1 MEVAWRGP
9 SAELQLS
16 RGGGGPVLFAEM
28 KKKRAWGVDAHKVV
42 QLMMGQLQSTS
53 STDDQ
58 EINTTTA
65 SARRTGGDEGDE
77 VTLDLLGSS
86 SAAAEAHA
94 AVAGGTT
101 SLFSLRPKLMNTDD
115 NSSFLELELDPLDQQ
130 LLPRLP
136 SDWKKCLDLKTGKMS
151 FVNNT
156 TGVTLDDDPRKQ
168 QPQLDVAAPP
178 LAAHALLQ
186 ERSPSPSSHSPRA
199 HEFLRSKQ
207 SEILREAESLK
218 TTSSSTSS
226 SGGGSPRRHQQQQ
239 QGTKSTRDMSC
250 SKLQQQQQQMLSF
263 STGKRLWNLQLEDT
277 NAVSLVKD
285 TLLAEQQEPER
296 STNLELDLNLA
307 AAAVPSSPS
316 APQQQ
321 QEQSVCTM
329 AMVQR
334 ALRRTEQQSPTAYRK
349 RSELRI
355 SILPKP
361 ASAGGT
367 GSPSFSSLTSARTS
381 DQQEQQQQPTGWSL
395 GSPSTSSTTTTSS
408 AISSRS
414 PRLDGGNQGPAVL
427 DDTQTSKTACTT
439 SAYVGEV
446 ESSSSSKKQQQQPA
460 SSEQLETGS
469 CAQLVM
475 GACTHC
481 LMYVMLEKSRPKC
494 PRCSSD
500 VLVDFAAAPS
510 SAPTPA
516 AAATTTTTTISS
528 CIKRQR
534 VAQA

>member
-1 MEVAWRGP
+1 
-9 SAELQLS
+9 
-16 RGGGGPVLFAEM
+16 
-28 KKKRAWGVDAHKVV
+28 
-42 QLMMGQLQSTS
+42 
-53 STDDQ
+53 
-58 EINTTTA
+58 
-65 SARRTGGDEGDE
+65 
-77 VTLDLLGSS
+77 
-86 SAAAEAHA
+86 
-94 AVAGGTT
+94 
-101 SLFSLRPKLMNTDD
+101 
-115 NSSFLELELDPLDQQ
+115 
-130 LLPRLP
+130 
-136 SDWKKCLDLKTGKMS
+136 MS

-168 QPQLDVAAPP
+168 QQQLDVAAPP
-178 LAAHALLQ
+178 IAAHALLQ

-239 QGTKSTRDMSC
+239 QGMKSTRDMGC
-250 SKLQQQQQQMLSF
+250 SKLQQQQMLSF

-349 RSELRI
+349 RSELHI
-355 SILPKP
+355 SIVPKP

-439 SAYVGEV
+439 RCVFS
-446 ESSSSSKKQQQQPA
+446 
-460 SSEQLETGS
+460 
-469 CAQLVM
+469 LV
-475 GACTHC
+475 A
-481 LMYVMLEKSRPKC
+481 
-494 PRCSSD
+494 PRTWH
-500 VLVDFAAAPS
+500 LF
-510 SAPTPA
+510 
-516 AAATTTTTTISS
+516 
-528 CIKRQR
+528 
-534 VAQA
+534 

>member
-1 MEVAWRGP
+1 
-9 SAELQLS
+9 
-16 RGGGGPVLFAEM
+16 
-28 KKKRAWGVDAHKVV
+28 
-42 QLMMGQLQSTS
+42 
-53 STDDQ
+53 
-58 EINTTTA
+58 
-65 SARRTGGDEGDE
+65 
-77 VTLDLLGSS
+77 
-86 SAAAEAHA
+86 
-94 AVAGGTT
+94 
-101 SLFSLRPKLMNTDD
+101 
-115 NSSFLELELDPLDQQ
+115 
-130 LLPRLP
+130 
-136 SDWKKCLDLKTGKMS
+136 MS

-168 QPQLDVAAPP
+168 QQQLDVAAPP
-178 LAAHALLQ
+178 IAAHALLQ

-239 QGTKSTRDMSC
+239 QGMKSTRDMGC
-250 SKLQQQQQQMLSF
+250 SKLQQQQMLSF

-334 ALRRTEQQSPTAYRK
+334 ALRRTEQSPTAYRK
-349 RSELRI
+349 RSELQI

-439 SAYVGEV
+439 RCVFS
-446 ESSSSSKKQQQQPA
+446 
-460 SSEQLETGS
+460 
-469 CAQLVM
+469 LV
-475 GACTHC
+475 A
-481 LMYVMLEKSRPKC
+481 
-494 PRCSSD
+494 PRTWH
-500 VLVDFAAAPS
+500 LF
-510 SAPTPA
+510 
-516 AAATTTTTTISS
+516 
-528 CIKRQR
+528 
-534 VAQA
+534 

>member
-1 MEVAWRGP
+1 MCLFLAHD
-9 SAELQLS
+9 LQ
-16 RGGGGPVLFAEM
+16 
-28 KKKRAWGVDAHKVV
+28 
-42 QLMMGQLQSTS
+42 
-53 STDDQ
+53 
-58 EINTTTA
+58 
-65 SARRTGGDEGDE
+65 
-77 VTLDLLGSS
+77 
-86 SAAAEAHA
+86 
-94 AVAGGTT
+94 
-101 SLFSLRPKLMNTDD
+101 
-115 NSSFLELELDPLDQQ
+115 
-130 LLPRLP
+130 
-136 SDWKKCLDLKTGKMS
+136 TGKMS

-168 QPQLDVAAPP
+168 QPQLDVAAQP

-239 QGTKSTRDMSC
+239 QQQGTKSTRDMSC
-250 SKLQQQQQQMLSF
+250 SKLQQQQMLSF

-307 AAAVPSSPS
+307 AAAAPSSPS

-381 DQQEQQQQPTGWSL
+381 DQQQQQQQPQPTGWSL

-427 DDTQTSKTACTT
+427 DDTQTSKAACTT
-439 SAYVGEV
+439 RCVFS
-446 ESSSSSKKQQQQPA
+446 
-460 SSEQLETGS
+460 
-469 CAQLVM
+469 LV
-475 GACTHC
+475 A
-481 LMYVMLEKSRPKC
+481 
-494 PRCSSD
+494 PRTWH
-500 VLVDFAAAPS
+500 LF
-510 SAPTPA
+510 
-516 AAATTTTTTISS
+516 
-528 CIKRQR
+528 
-534 VAQA
+534 